1 MSRSISVFSL
11 VLITVCA
18 STVLASAQATSSATE
33 IRSNSTTPGFVYV
46 TSVNSNNTEEIYAY
60 SEAGN
65 GALTPVA
72 GSPFAANGYYLAT
85 NSKWLVST
93 DTVNIYSF
101 SVAESGAITQESSI
115 NAQQYNEYTTG
126 GPVSLFFD
134 RTGATLYDEDIYG
147 NQGANNTYQFF
158 DLNQST
164 GALSFLGATTSYS
177 AAWITPLSFIANN
190 EYAYGASPLY
200 GGQYIYGFSRASNG
214 TLTDLN
220 INPSYPKASDGA
232 YAPYLAA
239 ADTANHLAITLT
251 PNDDMTQTG
260 PTQIGV
266 YTAESSG
273 NLTTNSTSSNMPT
286 VAVVNVNDLK
296 MSASGKVLAVAGSAG
311 LQLFH
316 FNGANPVTRFTGLLT
331 TDAVNQVAWDNMNH
345 LYAVA
350 SAAGK
355 LYVFTVT
362 ATGVKQAQGSPYAIT
377 SPGYVAA
384 FPTN

>member
-11 VLITVCA
+11 ALLTACA

-33 IRSNSTTPGFVYV
+33 IGSSTVPGFVYV
-46 TSVNSNNTEEIYAY
+46 TSVNSDNAEEIYAY
-60 SEAGN
+60 SESAG
-65 GALTPVA
+65 GSLTPVA
-72 GSPFAANGYYLAT
+72 GSPFAANGYNLAT

-101 SVAESGAITQESSI
+101 SVAENGAITQASSI
-115 NAQQYNEYTTG
+115 NAQQYNQYTTG

-147 NQGANNTYQFF
+147 TQGANNTYQFF
-158 DLNQST
+158 DLNQGT

-177 AAWITPLSFIANN
+177 AAWITPLSFIGNN

-214 TLTDLN
+214 TLTELN

-251 PNDDMTQTG
+251 PNNDMTQTG
-260 PTQIGV
+260 PTQLSV
-266 YTAESSG
+266 YTADSSG
-273 NLTTNSTSSNMPT
+273 NLTTESTSSNMPT
-286 VAVVNVNDLK
+286 VAVGNVNDLK
-296 MSASGKVLAVAGSAG
+296 MSASGKLLAVAGSAG
-311 LQLFH
+311 LQVFH

-331 TDAVNQVAWDNMNH
+331 TDTVSQVAWDNMNH

-362 ATGVKQAQGSPYAIT
+362 TTGVKQAPGSPYALT
-377 SPGYVAA
+377 SPGYVAV

>member
-11 VLITVCA
+11 VLLTVCA

-33 IRSNSTTPGFVYV
+33 IGSSTPPGFVYV
-46 TSVNSNNTEEIYAY
+46 TSVNSSNSEEIYAY
-60 SEAGN
+60 SESAG
-65 GALTPVA
+65 GSLTPVA
-72 GSPFAANGYYLAT
+72 GSPFAASGYNLAA

-101 SVAESGAITQESSI
+101 SVAHNGAIAQASSI
-115 NAQQYNEYTTG
+115 NAQQYNQYMTG

-158 DLNQST
+158 DLNQGT

-177 AAWITPLSFIANN
+177 AAWITPLTFIGNN

-214 TLTDLN
+214 TLTELN

-251 PNDDMTQTG
+251 PNNDMTQTG
-260 PTQIGV
+260 PTQLSV
-266 YTAESSG
+266 YTADSSG
-273 NLTTNSTSSNMPT
+273 NLTTESTSSNMPT
-286 VAVVNVNDLK
+286 VAVGNVNDLK
-296 MSASGKVLAVAGSAG
+296 MSASGKLLAVAGSAG
-311 LQLFH
+311 LQVFH

-331 TDAVNQVAWDNMNH
+331 TDTVNQVAWDNMNH

-362 ATGVKQAQGSPYAIT
+362 TTGVKQAPGSPYALT
-377 SPGYVAA
+377 SPGYVAV

>member
-1 MSRSISVFSL
+1 MSRNISVFSL
-11 VLITVCA
+11 VLLTACA

-33 IRSNSTTPGFVYV
+33 ISSSTTPGFVYV

-60 SEAGN
+60 SESGD
-65 GALTPVA
+65 GSLIPVA
-72 GSPFAANGYYLAT
+72 GSPFAANGYDLAT

-101 SVAESGAITQESSI
+101 SVAEDGAISQASSI
-115 NAQQYNEYTTG
+115 NAQQYNQYTTG

-158 DLNQST
+158 DLNEGT

-177 AAWITPLSFIANN
+177 AAWITPLSFVGNN

-200 GGQYIYGFSRASNG
+200 GGQYIYGFSRASDG
-214 TLTDLN
+214 TLTDLD
-220 INPSYPKASDGA
+220 INPSYPKASNGA

-239 ADTANHLAITLT
+239 SDTGNNLAITLT
-251 PNDDMTQTG
+251 PNNDMTQTG

-266 YTAESSG
+266 YTADSSG
-273 NLTTNSTSSNMPT
+273 NLTTQSTSSNMPT

-296 MSASGKVLAVAGSAG
+296 ASPSGKLLAVAGSAG
-311 LQLFH
+311 LQVFH

-331 TDAVNQVAWDNMNH
+331 TDNVNQVAWDNLNH

-355 LYVFTVT
+355 LYVFAVST
-362 ATGVKQAQGSPYAIT
+362 TGVRQVPGSPYAIT
-377 SPGYVAA
+377 SPANVAT
-384 FPTN
+384 FPAN

>member
-11 VLITVCA
+11 ALLTACA

-33 IRSNSTTPGFVYV
+33 IGSSTVPGFVYV
-46 TSVNSNNTEEIYAY
+46 TSVNSDNAEEIYAY
-60 SEAGN
+60 SESAG
-65 GALTPVA
+65 GSLTPVA
-72 GSPFAANGYYLAT
+72 GSPFAANGYNLAT

-101 SVAESGAITQESSI
+101 SVAENGAITQASSI
-115 NAQQYNEYTTG
+115 NAQQYNQYTTG

-158 DLNQST
+158 DLNQGT

-177 AAWITPLSFIANN
+177 AAWITPLSFIGNN

-214 TLTDLN
+214 TLTELN

-251 PNDDMTQTG
+251 PNNDMTQTG
-260 PTQIGV
+260 PTQLSV
-266 YTAESSG
+266 YTADSSG
-273 NLTTNSTSSNMPT
+273 NLTTESTSSNMPT
-286 VAVVNVNDLK
+286 VAVGNVNDLK
-296 MSASGKVLAVAGSAG
+296 MSASGKLLAVAGSAG
-311 LQLFH
+311 LQVFH

-331 TDAVNQVAWDNMNH
+331 TDTVNQVAWDNMNH

-362 ATGVKQAQGSPYAIT
+362 TTGVKQAPGSPYALT
-377 SPGYVAA
+377 SPGYVAV

>member
-11 VLITVCA
+11 ALLTACA

-33 IRSNSTTPGFVYV
+33 IGSSTVPGFVYV
-46 TSVNSNNTEEIYAY
+46 TSVNSDNAEEIYAY
-60 SEAGN
+60 SESAG
-65 GALTPVA
+65 GSLTPVA
-72 GSPFAANGYYLAT
+72 GSPFAANGYNLAT

-101 SVAESGAITQESSI
+101 SVAENGAITQASSI
-115 NAQQYNEYTTG
+115 NAQQYNQYTTG

-158 DLNQST
+158 DLNQGT

-177 AAWITPLSFIANN
+177 AAWITPLSFIGNN

-214 TLTDLN
+214 TLTELN

-251 PNDDMTQTG
+251 PNNDMTQTG
-260 PTQIGV
+260 PTQLSV
-266 YTAESSG
+266 YTADSSG
-273 NLTTNSTSSNMPT
+273 NLTTESTSSNMPT
-286 VAVVNVNDLK
+286 VAVGNVNDLK
-296 MSASGKVLAVAGSAG
+296 MSASGKLLAVAGSAG
-311 LQLFH
+311 LQVFH

-331 TDAVNQVAWDNMNH
+331 TDTVNQVAWDNMNH

-355 LYVFTVT
+355 LYVFAVT
-362 ATGVKQAQGSPYAIT
+362 TTGVKQAPGSPYALT
-377 SPGYVAA
+377 SPGYVAV

>member
-11 VLITVCA
+11 ALLTACA

-33 IRSNSTTPGFVYV
+33 IGSSTVPGFVYV
-46 TSVNSNNTEEIYAY
+46 TSVNSDNAEEIYAY
-60 SEAGN
+60 SESAG
-65 GALTPVA
+65 GSLTPVA
-72 GSPFAANGYYLAT
+72 GSPFAANGYNLAT

-101 SVAESGAITQESSI
+101 SVAENGAITQASSI
-115 NAQQYNEYTTG
+115 NAQQYNQYTTG

-158 DLNQST
+158 DLNQGT

-177 AAWITPLSFIANN
+177 AAWITPLSFIGNN

-214 TLTDLN
+214 TLTELN

-251 PNDDMTQTG
+251 PNNDMTQTG
-260 PTQIGV
+260 PTQLSV
-266 YTAESSG
+266 YTADSSG
-273 NLTTNSTSSNMPT
+273 NLTTESTSSNMPT
-286 VAVVNVNDLK
+286 VAVGNVNDLK
-296 MSASGKVLAVAGSAG
+296 MSASGKLLAVAGSAG
-311 LQLFH
+311 LQVFH

-331 TDAVNQVAWDNMNH
+331 TDTVSQVAWDNMNH

-362 ATGVKQAQGSPYAIT
+362 TTGVKQAPGSPYALT
-377 SPGYVAA
+377 SPGYVAV

>member
-1 MSRSISVFSL
+1 MSRNISVFSL
-11 VLITVCA
+11 VLLTVCA

-60 SEAGN
+60 GESGD

-158 DLNQST
+158 DLNQGT

-190 EYAYGASPLY
+190 ECAYGASPLY

-214 TLTDLN
+214 MLTDLN
-220 INPSYPKASDGA
+220 INPTYPKASNGA

-251 PNDDMTQTG
+251 PDNDMTQTG

-266 YTAESSG
+266 YTAGNSG

-362 ATGVKQAQGSPYAIT
+362 TTSVKQAPGSPYAIT
-377 SPGYVAA
+377 SPGYVAV
-384 FPTN
+384 FPAN